1 MLGHMKK
8 SKLTLDVEKKLTSKV
23 KSNKKTSHTNEYFIK
38 GKGLEHEKCRL
49 KFLNLTMPEVKA
61 ALKEINVKNN
71 WTFSEAEQ
79 IWFET
84 DIFEVRTLAGYWL
97 DQQNMSELQANY
109 KKVFNWA
116 TIIDNWAHS
125 DQLCAVYA
133 RLLEHIPKQV
143 LPIYLKW
150 NRHKNSWL
158 RRCSIVGLFYYS
170 RQRRKQPQFEFAA
183 QMVKPHFV
191 AEEYYVQKG
200 VGWTIREMY
209 NVYPEKTLDF
219 IDLSLKQIHPDAW
232 YAASEKL
239 PASTKSKLL
248 KKRKVIRAETRLKI
262 RHNEK

>member
-1 MLGHMKK
+1 MKK
-8 SKLTLDVEKKLTSKV
+8 SKLTLEVEKKLTLKV

-38 GKGLEHEKCRL
+38 GKGLEYEKCEL

-61 ALKEINVKNN
+61 ELKEISLNTN
-71 WTFSEAEQ
+71 WSFNEAQQ

-97 DQQNMSELQANY
+97 DQQNPTELQKNY
-109 KKVFNWA
+109 KKIFNWA
-116 TIIDNWAHS
+116 TVIDNWAHS
-125 DQLCAVYA
+125 DLLCSIYA
-133 RLLEHIPKQV
+133 RLFEQMPKEV

-170 RQRRKQPQFEFAA
+170 RHRDKQPKFEFAA
-183 QMVKPHFV
+183 KMVKPHFV
-191 AEEYYVQKG
+191 AKEYYVQKA

-219 IDLSLKQIHPDAW
+219 MDSHLKQIHPDAW

-248 KKRKVIRAETRLKI
+248 TKRKMLRANLKL
-262 RHNEK
+262 